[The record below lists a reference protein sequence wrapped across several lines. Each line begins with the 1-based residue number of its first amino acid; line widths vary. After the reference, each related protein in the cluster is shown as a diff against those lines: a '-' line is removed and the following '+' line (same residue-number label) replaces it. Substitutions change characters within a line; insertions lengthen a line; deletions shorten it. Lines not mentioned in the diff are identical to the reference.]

1 MILLPD
7 SRSLARRWR
16 VRGGALTAGLA
27 ALCAG
32 WAGPALAS
40 TTTGAAAAM
49 PGPLEVVTVT
59 ATRRPL
65 TARETPVALSVIEG
79 ADFSAAG
86 VAVVPEALRASP
98 GAFFQQTTPG
108 QGTPILRGLRGSQV
122 LHLVDGMRLN
132 NAIFRDAP
140 NQYFALVDPFTV
152 ERIEV
157 LRGAAG
163 GLYGSDAM
171 GGVVAVQSRLPRPG
185 EDDLR
190 PDFRL
195 FGSWDSADHG
205 LAGRGETSWSGRR
218 AALLAGYSWQDRRDR
233 RTGGGETVRP
243 TAWRSRAADL
253 ALAFEASGGAWLLQ
267 AEGLEQPATPR
278 IDELVP
284 GFGQDEPAAAEY
296 LFEPNRRTFLHAR
309 YRRETNHRWWRQVA
323 IDVARQVITDDRR
336 IREFASPVVTTEQNE
351 STLDGLTLQVSAEP
365 APDWSLV
372 WGAELYR
379 DDVRSARQLRP
390 AGDVPPVPVRG
401 RFPDGARM
409 DGDALYVDIAWLGSG
424 RWGVESG
431 LRYSRFDIALP
442 GDGATPDTRLT
453 PDDLTGDFRVRFD
466 AAPRVQLLA
475 NLGRGFRAPNVF
487 DLGAVGPRP
496 GNRFNV
502 ANPALQPESVWS
514 ADLGMRAWSDAWSF
528 EVFAFALDYRDKI
541 VSVPTGDVTEE
552 GRIVV
557 RSENRAKARV
567 FGVESSVEW
576 RLSDRLG
583 LAAVLNATRGEETD
597 AEGLETPGDRIPPL
611 NGRIGI
617 TWRPAEPWSVES
629 YFLFAAR
636 QDRLSPRD
644 RVDPRIDPDGTAGWV
659 TVNLAIG
666 WQARPGL
673 RLGLRLE
680 NLADEAYREH
690 GSGIDAPGRNLGF
703 WAEARF

>member
-1 MILLPD
+1 MILYSD
-7 SRSLARRWR
+7 ARPRAQRWR
-16 VRGGALTAGLA
+16 GRIAALTAWLAVLA
-27 ALCAG
+27 AA
-32 WAGPALAS
+32 WAGPVLARPA
-40 TTTGAAAAM
+40 TDDAAAA

-59 ATRRPL
+59 ATRRTL
-65 TARETPVALSVIEG
+65 TTRETPVALSVIEG
-79 ADFSAAG
+79 SDFPAAR

-132 NAIFRDAP
+132 NALFRDAP

-152 ERIEV
+152 DRIEV

-163 GLYGSDAM
+163 SLHGSDAM

-185 EDDLR
+185 GDDLR
-190 PDFRL
+190 PGFRL

-205 LAGRGETSWSGRR
+205 LAGRGETAWSGRKT
-218 AALLAGYSWQDRRDR
+218 ALLAGYSWQDRRDR

-243 TAWRSRAADL
+243 TAWSARAADL
-253 ALAFEASGGAWLLQ
+253 ALAFDTRGGEWLLQ

-284 GFGQDEPAAAEY
+284 GFGQEQPAADEY

-309 YRRETNHRWWRQVA
+309 YRRETNHRWWRAVA
-323 IDVARQVITDDRR
+323 IDIARQVITDDRR
-336 IREFASPVVTTEQNE
+336 IRDFASPVLVTEQNE

-365 APDWSLV
+365 APHWSLV

-379 DDVRSARQLRP
+379 DDVRSARQRRP
-390 AGDVPPVPVRG
+390 AGNAPLVPVRG

-409 DGDALYVDIAWLGSG
+409 DSDALYVDIAWLGGG

-431 LRYSRFDIALP
+431 LRYSRFDVALP
-442 GDGATPDTRLT
+442 GDSATPDTRLT
-453 PDDLTGDFRVRFD
+453 PDDLTGDLRVRFD
-466 AAPRVQLLA
+466 AAPGVQLLA

-502 ANPALQPESVWS
+502 ANPTLQPESVWS
-514 ADLGMRAWSDAWSF
+514 ADLGMRLWGDAWSF

-541 VSVPTGDVTEE
+541 VSLPTGEVTES

-557 RSENRAKARV
+557 RSDNQAEARV
-567 FGVESSVEW
+567 YGIESAVEW
-576 RLSDRLG
+576 RIDDRLE
-583 LAAVLNATRGEETD
+583 LAALLNATRGEETD

-611 NGRIGI
+611 NGRLGI
-617 TWRPAEPWSVES
+617 TWRPADAWSVES
-629 YFLFAAR
+629 YCLFAAR

-644 RVDPRIDPDGTAGWV
+644 LADPRIDPDGTAGWV
-659 TVNLAIG
+659 TVNLAIA

-680 NLADEAYREH
+680 NLADESYREH

-703 WAEARF
+703 WAETLF